1 MEYIVFKDFSLKS
14 KKQLDFFSQNDP
26 YVNIKYG
33 EDSRRTHTKW
43 DSNNCSWSDIMLFP
57 YNSDHERFTL
67 EVIETNTLSPD
78 SYMTKEDLCVPL
90 FMSEDVQ
97 YNINGLTFKVGLYR
111 LENAHK
117 YEKRIEKQNEVKD
130 EVLTLKRTV
139 DVLNEYTQNHL

>member
-1 MEYIVFKDFSLKS
+1 
-14 KKQLDFFSQNDP
+14 
-26 YVNIKYG
+26 
-33 EDSRRTHTKW
+33 
-43 DSNNCSWSDIMLFP
+43 
-57 YNSDHERFTL
+57 
-67 EVIETNTLSPD
+67 
-78 SYMTKEDLCVPL
+78 MTKEDLCVPL

-117 YEKRIEKQNEVKD
+117 YEKRIEKQQEVKD

>member
-1 MEYIVFKDFSLKS
+1 
-14 KKQLDFFSQNDP
+14 
-26 YVNIKYG
+26 
-33 EDSRRTHTKW
+33 
-43 DSNNCSWSDIMLFP
+43 MLFP

-78 SYMTKEDLCVPL
+78 SYMTKEDLCVPF

-117 YEKRIEKQNEVKD
+117 YEKRIEQ
-130 EVLTLKRTV
+130 RTV
-139 DVLNEYTQNHL
+139 ISKGN